1 MQCCFDHQPALYP
14 ICVLHLHHIVTQI
27 FSSHG
32 HYTVLT
38 LVSGQGRKKKES
50 NQNKI
55 QQESLTLLREQQQQ
69 MYLVTDGDG
78 AKAVEKEQ
86 QGRVDVF
93 EQVPGLMALGT
104 QGETD
109 FRCPADEKTV

>member
-1 MQCCFDHQPALYP
+1 
-14 ICVLHLHHIVTQI
+14 
-27 FSSHG
+27 
-32 HYTVLT
+32 
-38 LVSGQGRKKKES
+38 
-50 NQNKI
+50 
-55 QQESLTLLREQQQQ
+55 